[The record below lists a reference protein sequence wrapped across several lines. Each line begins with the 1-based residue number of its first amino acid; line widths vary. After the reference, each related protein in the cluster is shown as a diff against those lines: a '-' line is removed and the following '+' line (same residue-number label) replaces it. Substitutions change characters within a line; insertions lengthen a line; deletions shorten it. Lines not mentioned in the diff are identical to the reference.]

1 MGAEL
6 GWDQD
11 HVERELKHYQDR
23 VAAELAAH
31 SAANDTGAMEA
42 RNRVR
47 DIRLTKV

>member
-1 MGAEL
+1 LNWSPERTEL
-6 GWDQD
+6 
-11 HVERELKHYQDR
+11 ELDHYQKR

-31 SAANDTGAMEA
+31 KVPDDSGAQAE